1 MEDLLEILIPIIFF
15 IIWTFSSLSANKK
28 KQQRRPAPSD
38 AGPQPEPQYPP
49 PGYPSSGSNPMEDLK
64 RTLEDIFTE
73 MGAERTEPVEQ
84 LPVEKKTPE
93 VVQKTEPPSIHRTQT
108 YKERTQQDQKEL
120 ETFYDNYAPQENVTL
135 RVSTE
140 ELRKTIVL
148 MEILSPPVSLRD

>member
-1 MEDLLEILIPIIFF
+1 MDDLIEILIPIIFF

-28 KQQRRPAPSD
+28 KKQQRPAPSD
-38 AGPQPEPQYPP
+38 AGPQPSPQYPS
-49 PGYPSSGSNPMEDLK
+49 PSSPPAGSNPMEDLK
-64 RTLEDIFTE
+64 RTLEDIFSD
-73 MGAERTEPVEQ
+73 MGAEKTEPAKQ

-93 VVQKTEPPSIHRTQT
+93 VVLRTDTPSMHKTRTF
-108 YKERTQQDQKEL
+108 KEKKLQVKKKSEKV
-120 ETFYDNYAPQENVTL
+120 YDTYAPQENITL